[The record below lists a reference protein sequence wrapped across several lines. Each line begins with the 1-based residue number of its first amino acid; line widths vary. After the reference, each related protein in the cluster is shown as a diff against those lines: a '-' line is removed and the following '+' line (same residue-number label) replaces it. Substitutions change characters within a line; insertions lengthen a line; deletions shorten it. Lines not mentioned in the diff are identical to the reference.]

1 MIIRAYQPED
11 LLALHRIDAICF
23 PKGIAY
29 TRAELHYY
37 TTDPR
42 CLTLVATE
50 DTEDEEGQVV
60 GFIIAQLKRTPKQA
74 LQQQQGRLWGHIIT
88 IDVIPSFRRRGVGQA
103 LLSEAEQWL
112 IHQGCSLVQ
121 LEVSTEN
128 IPAIAFYKKNG
139 YCPSKRLNGYYIDGT
154 DAYLMKKELSD
165 QASPA

>member
-1 MIIRAYQPED
+1 MIIRAYEPED
-11 LLALHRIDAICF
+11 LLVLHKIDAICF

-50 DTEDEEGQVV
+50 DTEDEAGQIV
-60 GFIIAQLKRTPKQA
+60 GFVIAQLKHPQKQA
-74 LQQQQGRLWGHIIT
+74 SQHQQGCLRGHIIT

-103 LLSEAEQWL
+103 LLCEAEQWL

-139 YCPSKRLNGYYIDGT
+139 YRPSKRLNGYYVDGT
-154 DAYLMKKELSD
+154 DAYLMQKELSD
-165 QASPA
+165 QAGPA